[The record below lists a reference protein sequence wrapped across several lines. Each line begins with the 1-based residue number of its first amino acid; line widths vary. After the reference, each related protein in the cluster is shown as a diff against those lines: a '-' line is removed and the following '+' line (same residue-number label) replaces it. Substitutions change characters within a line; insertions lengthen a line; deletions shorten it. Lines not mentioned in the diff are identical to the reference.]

1 MKTRRLLCL
10 LLALSLMLGLAAG
23 AQAEGSLFFVA
34 VNDTIPVTLN
44 VQPVTSG
51 GVTYVPYTA
60 FDARPGNVV
69 SAYNTQE
76 QTFVLFTK
84 DSRLVFDLATGEVTD
99 ENQNASTQTV
109 LFRSGLLYLPL
120 VFCASHFGLKV
131 SMLESQDGYPVICAA
146 ADLVLQEP
154 ERLRRLMTGVYLE
167 VAKRCGCTAA
177 SVERSLRT
185 TVATAWEANP
195 TLFQKMAMREITQP
209 PTAGDFLC
217 MVRHYLQQVCGELS

>member
-1 MKTRRLLCL
+1 M
-10 LLALSLMLGLAAG
+10 M
-23 AQAEGSLFFVA
+23 
-34 VNDTIPVTLN
+34 
-44 VQPVTSG
+44 
-51 GVTYVPYTA
+51 
-60 FDARPGNVV
+60 
-69 SAYNTQE
+69 
-76 QTFVLFTK
+76 
-84 DSRLVFDLATGEVTD
+84 
-99 ENQNASTQTV
+99 QNWKHE
-109 LFRSGLLYLPL
+109 LEELLYHLGIYL
-120 VFCASHFGLKV
+120 
-131 SMLESQDGYPVICAA
+131 SQDGYPVICAA

-185 TVATAWEANP
+185 TVATAWDANP